1 MKFLKVERPAGI
13 CVKRSLTDEFKD
25 ILLYTDLLRMGWSS
39 YQNVVPPPLSKNF
52 RVQMVHARYSDCCN
66 VGDDLVYICNIDRYF
81 RVSAHRILLAA
92 SIAAALRR
100 LTKVLLG
107 KRHIEPSARCDNPV
121 STYTYDM
128 ETTNVDEKQN
138 LSDMCLCAWCLVS
151 L

>member
-1 MKFLKVERPAGI
+1 
-13 CVKRSLTDEFKD
+13 
-25 ILLYTDLLRMGWSS
+25 MGWSS
-39 YQNVVPPPLSKNF
+39 YQNVVPPSLSKNF
-52 RVQMVHARYSDCCN
+52 RGQMVHARFSDCCN
-66 VGDDLVYICNIDRYF
+66 VGDDLVYMCHIDRDF
-81 RVSAHRILLAA
+81 RVSTRRILLAT

-100 LTKVLLG
+100 LTEVLLG

-128 ETTNVDEKQN
+128 ETTNVDEKQD